1 MQADI
6 RDSLGQEN
14 PLEESMET
22 HSSVLAWRIP
32 WREEPEGLQPMGSQR
47 VRHDWS
53 DLAYMHTHSLTSH
66 LALQH
71 PPASQPC
78 CPVQTS
84 FTGCDIASGLV
95 SWLAFPWAPFP
106 VYLLRESP
114 AHQLHM
120 FKGQWQPKFSP
131 AEPLSGMQTQ
141 ETSVLRGPISLPRST
156 ERGLL
161 RSLGLSRAS
170 ALPSQQYAP
179 ACVIFSKSLTFFDPW
194 FLHP

>member
-1 MQADI
+1 MQVDI

-32 WREEPEGLQPMGSQR
+32 WREKPEGLQPMGSQR
-47 VRHDWS
+47 VRHEWS

-95 SWLAFPWAPFP
+95 TWLAFPWAPFP

-114 AHQLHM
+114 AYQRHM
-120 FKGQWQPKFSP
+120 FKGQWQPKFAP
-131 AEPLSGMQTQ
+131 AEHLSGMQTQ
-141 ETSVLRGPISLPRST
+141 GTSVLRSPISLPRST
-156 ERGLL
+156 ERDLL

-179 ACVIFSKSLTFFDPW
+179 ACVIFRKSLTFFEPW